1 MKIFSARLAA
11 FSAAPTGN
19 PHRQPAGQQ
28 DKIMNDNVIE
38 FRKRTAVAVYV
49 HEDAE
54 RYTLE
59 IDFKP
64 NPPDLPDTSE
74 LKTEGLGITLVCW
87 KNGDKP
93 SVGIWTGR
101 GEHGFEDES
110 VGSFRNWVEFAL
122 GRRSLAEYEAKVMEG
137 WEFPHT

>member
-1 MKIFSARLAA
+1 MITK
-11 FSAAPTGN
+11 
-19 PHRQPAGQQ
+19 
-28 DKIMNDNVIE
+28 DNVIE
-38 FRKRTAVAVYV
+38 FREQTAVTVYV

-59 IDFKP
+59 IEFKP
-64 NPPDLPDTSE
+64 NPPDLPETSE
-74 LKTEGLGITLVCW
+74 LKTEGLGIILALW
-87 KNGDKP
+87 KNGGEP

-122 GRRSLAEYEAKVMEG
+122 GNRSLAEYETKVTKG
-137 WEFPHT
+137 WEFPHTEFPSGKSPRTGPK